1 MTVNAQSAEE
11 DGIDIWLAFYHE
23 LDDAAH
29 ALRLRALLSEDER
42 AQEPRY
48 YFADD
53 RKRYLVTRALVRT
66 VLSRYARMAPGDWV
80 FAKNEYGRPHIA
92 PDIFAACADAQTL
105 RFNVSHTRGLIALAV
120 TRGRAVG
127 VDVENLATRA
137 VSLGIADRFFSP
149 MEVAELG
156 QVPAHAQ
163 QDRFF
168 EYWTFKESYIKA
180 RGMGLSL
187 PLDRFSFH
195 YPDARAVR
203 IAIEA
208 DLEDDAE
215 RWSFWQCRP
224 GTEYLLALCA
234 ERRPGPPPI
243 VRLRRLLPLLHE
255 ETMATEFTRRSCE

>member
-1 MTVNAQSAEE
+1 MTVNLPNTEE
-11 DGIDIWLAFYHE
+11 DSIDIWLAFYHGLE
-23 LDDAAH
+23 DEAH
-29 ALRLRALLSEDER
+29 AARLRVLLSEDER
-42 AQEPRY
+42 VQEPRY

-66 VLSRYARMAPGDWV
+66 VLSRYAPIAPCDWV
-80 FAKNEYGRPHIA
+80 FAKNDYGRPHIA
-92 PDIFAACADAQTL
+92 SDTLTACTEAQSL
-105 RFNVSHTRGLIALAV
+105 RFNISHTRGLIALAV
-120 TRGRAVG
+120 TRGREVG
-127 VDVENLATRA
+127 VDVENLTTRA

-156 QVPAHAQ
+156 QVPVHAQ
-163 QDRFF
+163 QDKFF

-187 PLDRFSFH
+187 PLNRFSFH
-195 YPDARAVR
+195 YPHARAVR
-203 IAIEA
+203 IVIEP

-234 ERRPGPPPI
+234 ERRPGPPPV
-243 VRLRRLLPLLHE
+243 VRLLRLLPLLHE
-255 ETMATEFTRRSCE
+255 DTMTTEFTRRSC